1 VCVYP
6 SAVGDGCGFDDVVA
20 RSWLVSGSGGS
31 LVTASQKVQGL
42 NFCMEIF
49 RFVRGVLGVARV

>member
-20 RSWLVSGSGGS
+20 RGWLVFGRGGS
-31 LVTASQKVQGL
+31 LCAASRKDDGL
-42 NFCMEIF
+42 IRDTEDCWF
-49 RFVRGVLGVARV
+49 LGGDARV